1 VSASPDP
8 VEAISQRLDIF
19 VTAQRLHAAGLG
31 AEAASFVEAAAAT
44 VEGGKRLRGRFCIAG
59 WRAVEEASRPAPT
72 LPAEV
77 VTAAAALEVFHAAAL
92 VHDDVIDNSD
102 TRRGRPAAHRALE
115 ASHRDARWA
124 GDAAAFGRSAAV
136 LLGDLLV
143 AWSDDLFEEGLA
155 VSLTARASAARAEYA
170 TMRREVTIG
179 QFLDI
184 AEESAFVTEDD
195 DRHADRALRVA
206 SLKSAR
212 YSIQQPLVIGAALAG
227 ADAAQ
232 VAALAA
238 FGHPLGMAFQLRD
251 DVLGVFGDER
261 ETGKPSGDDLREGKR
276 TVLIAYA
283 REGIG
288 TSARQIVDELI
299 AYARES
305 LAPPARRIVD
315 ELVGDRTLDAAQI
328 ASLQRTIVESGAL
341 ERVESLIAA
350 YAREA
355 ERSLSGARLGNAAV
369 GELRDLARAATVR
382 VT

>member
-1 VSASPDP
+1 M
-8 VEAISQRLDIF
+8 L
-19 VTAQRLHAAGLG
+19 
-31 AEAASFVEAAAAT
+31 VEAAAAA
-44 VEGGKRLRGRFCIAG
+44 VSGGKRLRGRFCIAG
-59 WRAVEEASRPAPT
+59 WRAVEEASRSSSAP
-72 LPAEV
+72 PDSV

-115 ASHRDARWA
+115 GSHRAARWA
-124 GDAAAFGRSAAV
+124 GDAAAFGRSGAI

-143 AWSDDLFEEGLA
+143 AWSADLFEEGLA
-155 VSLTARASAARAEYA
+155 TAPPASASTARSEYS

-184 AEESAFVTEDD
+184 AEESAFATEPDS
-195 DRHADRALRVA
+195 RHAERALRVA

-212 YSIQQPLVIGAALAG
+212 YSIQQPLGIGAALAG

-232 VAALAA
+232 AAALAA
-238 FGHPLGMAFQLRD
+238 FGHPVGMAFQLRD
-251 DVLGVFGDER
+251 DVLGVFGDEK
-261 ETGKPSGDDLREGKR
+261 ETGKPAGDDLREGKR

-283 REGIG
+283 REALS
-288 TSARQIVDELI
+288 TPARRTVDEL
-299 AYARES
+299 
-305 LAPPARRIVD
+305 LGDP
-315 ELVGDRTLDAAQI
+315 ELEADQI
-328 ASLQRTIVESGAL
+328 ASLQQTIVDTGAL
-341 ERVESLIAA
+341 ERVERLITD

-355 ERSLSGARLGNAAV
+355 ERSLSGARLGNTAV

>member
-19 VTAQRLHAAGLG
+19 VSAQRLHAAELG
-31 AEAASFVEAAAAT
+31 AEAALFIEAAAGA
-44 VEGGKRLRGRFCIAG
+44 VSGGKRLRGRFCVAG
-59 WRAVEEASRPAPT
+59 WRAVEEAARPAAHA
-72 LPAEV
+72 PADV
-77 VTAAAALEVFHAAAL
+77 VTAAAALEAFHAAAL

-102 TRRGRPAAHRALE
+102 TRRGRPSAHRAME
-115 ASHRDARWA
+115 ASHRRAQWA
-124 GDAAAFGRSAAV
+124 GDAESFGRSGAI

-155 VSLTARASAARAEYA
+155 IAQPVPAAAARAEYA
-170 TMRREVTIG
+170 AMRREVTIG

-184 AEESAFVTEDD
+184 AEESAFRTEPDE
-195 DRHADRALRVA
+195 RHAERALRVA

-212 YSIQQPLVIGAALAG
+212 YSIQQPLAIGAALAG
-227 ADAAQ
+227 ADAGQA
-232 VAALAA
+232 AALAA

-283 REGIG
+283 REAM
-288 TSARQIVDELI
+288 S
-299 AYARES
+299 
-305 LAPPARRIVD
+305 PPGRRIVD
-315 ELVGDRTLDAAQI
+315 ELLGDPTLQPEQI
-328 ASLQRTIVESGAL
+328 AALQRTIVESGAL
-341 ERVESLIAA
+341 ERVEALISD

-355 ERSLSGARLGNAAV
+355 ERALSGARLGNAAV
-369 GELRDLARAATVR
+369 GELRDLAQAATVR

>member
-1 VSASPDP
+1 MFVSAQRQDAAHLGS
-8 VEAISQRLDIF
+8 EADLFI
-19 VTAQRLHAAGLG
+19 
-31 AEAASFVEAAAAT
+31 EAAAAA
-44 VEGGKRLRGRFCIAG
+44 VSGGKRLRGRFCVAG
-59 WRAVEEASRPAPT
+59 WRVVEEASGPAGPAP
-72 LPAEV
+72 ADV
-77 VTAAAALEVFHAAAL
+77 VAAAASLEVFHAAAL

-102 TRRGRPAAHRALE
+102 TRRGRPAAHRAME
-115 ASHRDARWA
+115 ASHRGAQWA
-124 GDAAAFGRSAAV
+124 GDAASFGRSAAI

-143 AWSDDLFEEGLA
+143 AWSDDLFEEGLTLA
-155 VSLTARASAARAEYA
+155 QPARAAAARGEYA

-184 AEESAFVTEDD
+184 AEESAFVTEPDE
-195 DRHADRALRVA
+195 RHAERALRVA

-212 YSIQQPLVIGAALAG
+212 YSIQQPLAIGAALSG

-232 VAALAA
+232 SAALAA
-238 FGHPLGMAFQLRD
+238 FGHPVGMAFQLRD

-283 REGIG
+283 RE
-288 TSARQIVDELI
+288 A
-299 AYARES
+299 
-305 LAPPARRIVD
+305 LAPPARRIID
-315 ELVGDRTLDAAQI
+315 ELLGDPTLDAGQI
-328 ASLQRTIVESGAL
+328 SALQRTIVESGAL
-341 ERVESLIAA
+341 ERVEALIAD

-355 ERSLSGARLGNAAV
+355 ERALSGARLGNAAV

>member
-1 VSASPDP
+1 MTASIDP

-19 VTAQRLHAAGLG
+19 IGGQRRAAAEFG
-31 AEAASFVEAAAAT
+31 AEAAVLVDAAT
-44 VEGGKRLRGRFCIAG
+44 VAVTGGKRLRGRFCIAG
-59 WRAVEEASRPAPT
+59 WRAIAEASNPAADAPSS
-72 LPAEV
+72 V

-115 ASHRDARWA
+115 GAHRSAGWV
-124 GDAAAFGRSAAV
+124 GDAAAFGRSSAI

-143 AWSDDLFEEGLA
+143 AWSDDLLEEALA
-155 VSLTARASAARAEYA
+155 AAVGSHAPAAREEYA
-170 TMRREVTIG
+170 AMRREVTLG

-184 AEESAFVTEDD
+184 AEESAFRSEPD

-212 YSIQQPLVIGAALAG
+212 YSVQRPLALGAALAG
-227 ADAAQ
+227 ADAPQ
-232 VAALAA
+232 SAALAA

-276 TVLIAYA
+276 TVLVAFA
-283 REGIG
+283 RE
-288 TSARQIVDELI
+288 A
-299 AYARES
+299 
-305 LAPPARRIVD
+305 LAPSARRIVD
-315 ELVGDRTLDAAQI
+315 ELIGDPDLDADQI
-328 ASLQRTIVESGAL
+328 ASLQRTITDTGAL
-341 ERVESLIAA
+341 DRVEALIAE

-355 ERSLSGARLGNAAV
+355 DRALSGARLGNGAV
-369 GELRDLARAATVR
+369 GELRDLARSATVR